1 MLKKTALLLLLC
13 FFWSC
18 GYEPLYLKKND
29 LDQKIQR
36 LKVITFYGDQKINK
50 IIMSSLGVKEDRNST
65 SGYILTLKSSKKID
79 VVSKDKTGNPSIY
92 RSSIIVNFSLTNEE
106 TIIKQ
111 KEFNSSFTYNNSQN
125 KFSLSQYQR
134 NVELNLINEISEKI
148 FIYLRT

>member
-1 MLKKTALLLLLC
+1 MLKKTTLLLLLC

-18 GYEPLYLKKND
+18 GYEPLYLKKID
-29 LDQKIQR
+29 LDQKI
-36 LKVITFYGDQKINK
+36 KVININGDQKINK
-50 IIMSSLGVKEDRNST
+50 FILSSLGIKEDRSST
-65 SGYILTLKSSKKID
+65 TGYILTLKSSKKID
-79 VVSKDKTGNPSIY
+79 VVSKDKTGNPSAY
-92 RSSIIVNFSLTNEE
+92 KSSIIVNFTLTNEE

>member
-1 MLKKTALLLLLC
+1 MLKKITLLLLLC

-29 LDQKIQR
+29 LEKQIN
-36 LKVITFYGDQKINK
+36 VITLNGDQKINK
-50 IIMSSLGVKEDRNST
+50 IIMSSLGIKENRNLT

-79 VVSKDKTGNPSIY
+79 VVSKDKTGNPSAY
-92 RSSIIVNFSLTNEE
+92 KSSIIVNFTLTNKE

-111 KEFNSSFTYNNSQN
+111 KEFNSSFSYNNSKD
-125 KFSLSQYQR
+125 KFGLSKYQR
-134 NVELNLINEISEKI
+134 EVELNLINEISEKI

>member
-1 MLKKTALLLLLC
+1 MLKKITLLLSLC

-29 LDQKIQR
+29 LKQKIN
-36 LKVITFYGDQKINK
+36 VITFSGDQKINK
-50 IIMSSLGVKEDRNST
+50 IIISSLGIKENRNLT

-79 VVSKDKTGNPSIY
+79 VVSKDKTGNPSAY
-92 RSSIIVNFSLTNEE
+92 KSSIIVNFSLTNEE

>member
-1 MLKKTALLLLLC
+1 MLKKITLLLSLC
-13 FFWSC
+13 FFWGC

-29 LDQKIQR
+29 YKQQIN
-36 LKVITFYGDQKINK
+36 VITFSGDQKINK
-50 IIMSSLGVKEDRNST
+50 LIISFLGIKENRNLI

-125 KFSLSQYQR
+125 KFSLSQYQK
-134 NVELNLINEISEKI
+134 NIELNLINEISEKI